1 VDKGENP
8 KFEARNPKQIQMFKI
23 QDSKPR
29 SNRRLLLTVTSVML
43 IFAGCAAQMER
54 AVRVCP
60 GKESIAESLSSLRLQ
75 LENAVPLKAN
85 GQCLLQYYAEDRKPK
100 KENFPVKLWVNPPV
114 EIYMQGDVAFDPKG
128 IALGSSEDEF
138 WLAIKLKEISC
149 YWWGRWS
156 EGSRPE
162 KLMIS
167 PRLVLEAF
175 GIAAVGDIESW
186 SLSKEGAFD
195 VLTKQKGGI
204 ETKKIYINNGSTGSP
219 SQAKSRDCDYLVR
232 RVEYFDDDGRATVVT
247 ELDKYKKISKDFSVP
262 SVIKII
268 NRTDSNK
275 EDSVQITLSSVKP
288 ANFTDKQRKRLFI
301 RPQEQGVKHIYK
313 IVDSNIIEQPQ

>member
-1 VDKGENP
+1 VDYQKCD
-8 KFEARNPKQIQMFKI
+8 I
-23 QDSKPR
+23 
-29 SNRRLLLTVTSVML
+29 RLFAGFTAAIL
-43 IFAGCAAQMER
+43 IFSGCAAQIQKP
-54 AVRVCP
+54 VRVCP
-60 GKESIAESLSSLRLQ
+60 GKESIVESLSSLRLQ

-156 EGSRPE
+156 EESYPE

-167 PRLVLEAF
+167 PRLVLEAL
-175 GIAAVGDIESW
+175 GVAAVGDIESW

-195 VLTKQKGGI
+195 VLTKRESDI

-247 ELDKYKKISKDFSVP
+247 ELDKYKELIKGFFVP
-262 SVIKII
+262 TFIKIM
-268 NRTDSNK
+268 NRTDRNK

-313 IVDSNIIEQPQ
+313 IVDGKIIEQPK

>member
-1 VDKGENP
+1 VDYQKCD
-8 KFEARNPKQIQMFKI
+8 I
-23 QDSKPR
+23 
-29 SNRRLLLTVTSVML
+29 RLFAGFTAAIL
-43 IFAGCAAQMER
+43 ILGGCAAQMQKSAR
-54 AVRVCP
+54 ICP

-128 IALGSSEDEF
+128 IALGSNEDEF
-138 WLAIKLKEISC
+138 WLAVRLKEVSG

-156 EGSRPE
+156 EEDYPE

-167 PRLVLEAF
+167 PRLVLEAL
-175 GIAAVGDIESW
+175 GISAFANATADKPAAGDIEGW

-195 VLTKQKGGI
+195 VLTKREGGAK
-204 ETKKIYINNGSTGSP
+204 TRKIYINNGSTGSP
-219 SQAKSRDCDYLVR
+219 SRAKSRDCDYLVR

-247 ELDKYKKISKDFSVP
+247 ELDKYKELIKGFFVP
-262 SVIKII
+262 TFIKIM
-268 NRTDSNK
+268 NRTDRNK

-313 IVDSNIIEQPQ
+313 IVDGKIIEQPK